1 MIAGVF
7 ELTLELGCLKFPAA
21 SALEGLWQDN
31 REPLIRYIEQIHRGV
46 HGFIRSSIS
55 TPIGGAAVTLND
67 VTHVTKSTTL
77 GEYWKLVTPGRYN
90 ISVEASG
97 YAEHFEEVDVAD
109 SLEGATRHDIS
120 MMRDDPQH
128 WSSANDY
135 RVLDNVCNTRLFSNR
150 IFRFFLYY
158 KSLFNR
164 YHTDDDIKKSMAQLG
179 YRNAQLAAFEV
190 NDNEISSEI
199 PSLRVTAN
207 VSLICFTSV
216 V

>member
-1 MIAGVF
+1 MHLGEPCPGFQNEVFPGGITNGAAWYSVTGGMQDWNYMVAGVF
-7 ELTLELGCLKFPAA
+7 ELTLELGCVKFPAA
-21 SALEGLWQDN
+21 SALEGLWKDN
-31 REPLIRYIEQIHRGV
+31 REPLIRYIEQVHRGV
-46 HGFIRSSIS
+46 HGFIRSSIG

-67 VTHVTKSTTL
+67 VAHVTKSTSL
-77 GEYWKLVTPGRYN
+77 GEYWKLATPGRYN

-150 IFRFFLYY
+150 IIYVLRFL
-158 KSLFNR
+158 
-164 YHTDDDIKKSMAQLG
+164 
-179 YRNAQLAAFEV
+179 
-190 NDNEISSEI
+190 
-199 PSLRVTAN
+199 
-207 VSLICFTSV
+207 
-216 V
+216 